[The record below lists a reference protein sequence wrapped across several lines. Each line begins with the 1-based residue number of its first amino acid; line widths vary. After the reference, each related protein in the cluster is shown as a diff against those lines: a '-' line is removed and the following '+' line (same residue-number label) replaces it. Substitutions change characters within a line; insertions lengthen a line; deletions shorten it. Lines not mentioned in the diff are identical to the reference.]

1 MAKVALEL
9 DLMKLCL
16 PDVRMKSCKRLHSH
30 KQQVCVTI
38 YVKCNDDAIDSV
50 TSWLDYLLIFGQFQ
64 QWEFAH

>member
-16 PDVRMKSCKRLHSH
+16 PDVRMKSCKRLHSQ
-30 KQQVCVTI
+30 KQQVCVTM

-50 TSWLDYLLIFGQFQ
+50 TS
-64 QWEFAH
+64 